1 MRERRFGRIVFLSSV
16 AAFLGGILSPQYTA
30 SKAGLIGLAHSLAAS
45 LAPHGITVNAIAPGL
60 IATDMLLGDPRLD
73 ALERGVPVGRLGQP
87 SEVADLIVAVVRN
100 AYMTGQTVS
109 VDGGRY
115 PR

>member
-1 MRERRFGRIVFLSSV
+1 MRMESP
-16 AAFLGGILSPQYTA
+16 AGILDGRMVRA
-30 SKAGLIGLAHSLAAS
+30 F
-45 LAPHGITVNAIAPGL
+45 
-60 IATDMLLGDPRLD
+60 
-73 ALERGVPVGRLGQP
+73 PVGRLGQP
-87 SEVADLIVAVVRN
+87 AEVADLIVAVTRN